1 MKLGIFGGT
10 FDPPHMGHLILAAEA
25 CSQFLLDQILWVLTP
40 YPPHKKKQKITSIVN
55 RERMVE
61 LAIDDNPLFVMSS
74 IDIDRPPPHYAID
87 TMLLL
92 REQRPYD
99 DFYYLMGL
107 DSLNDL
113 LTWHRP
119 VDFINLCNGIIVMG
133 RQGHTVQNDKLFM
146 EIAGLR
152 KKMHFLKAPI
162 IEISGTDI
170 RSHVRN
176 SIQYRYFVPEKVY
189 QYILGNQLYKS

>member
-1 MKLGIFGGT
+1 
-10 FDPPHMGHLILAAEA
+10 
-25 CSQFLLDQILWVLTP
+25 VLTP

-119 VDFINLCNGIIVMG
+119 VDFINLCNGIIIMG
-133 RQGHTVQNDKLFM
+133 RQGDTVQNDKLFM
-146 EIAGLR
+146 EIPGLHN
-152 KKMHFLKAPI
+152 KMHFLKAPI

-170 RSHVRN
+170 RSRVRN